1 MISDVVITG
10 YLTDFDKRDKR
21 FRHIEYRSTD
31 ALDNVERIFEV
42 PLLFWTR
49 IENNILNNLKKGTF
63 VVIRGR
69 VEKDENIGLYI
80 LVENVVL
87 TGELSID

>member
-10 YLTDFDKRDKR
+10 YLTDFDKRDNKY
-21 FRHIEYRSTD
+21 RHIEYRSTD
-31 ALDNVERIFEV
+31 ALNDVERIFEI

-49 IENNILNNLKKGTF
+49 MENNILNNLKKGTF

-69 VEKDENIGLYI
+69 VEMDENVGLYI

-87 TGELSID
+87 TGEVSID